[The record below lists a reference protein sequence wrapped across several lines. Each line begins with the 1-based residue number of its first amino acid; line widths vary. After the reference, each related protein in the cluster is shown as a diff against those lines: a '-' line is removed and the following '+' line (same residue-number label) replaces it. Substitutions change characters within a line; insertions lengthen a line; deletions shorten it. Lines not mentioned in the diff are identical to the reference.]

1 MLEEMN
7 PAAKSWNEHVM
18 SVYRDMKKRKPS
30 TRLGDAM
37 KAAKKT
43 WKKSGGGLDLSGNI
57 TRMFGGRTRKNRKSR
72 SRKNTRRN

>member
-1 MLEEMN
+1 MN
-7 PAAKSWNEHVM
+7 PAAKSWNQHVM
-18 SVYRDMKKRKPS
+18 SVYREMKARKAS

-43 WKKSGGGLDLSGNI
+43 WKKSSVGGNN
-57 TRMFGGRTRKNRKSR
+57 MVTRKNRKSR

>member
-18 SVYRDMKKRKPS
+18 SVYRQMKARKPS

-43 WKKSGGGLDLSGNI
+43 WKKSGGGNN
-57 TRMFGGRTRKNRKSR
+57 MVTRKNRKSR

>member
-7 PAAKSWNEHVM
+7 PAAKSWNQHVM
-18 SVYRDMKKRKPS
+18 TVYREMKKRKPS

-43 WKKSGGGLDLSGNI
+43 WKKKSSGGGNN
-57 TRMFGGRTRKNRKSR
+57 MVTRKNRKSR